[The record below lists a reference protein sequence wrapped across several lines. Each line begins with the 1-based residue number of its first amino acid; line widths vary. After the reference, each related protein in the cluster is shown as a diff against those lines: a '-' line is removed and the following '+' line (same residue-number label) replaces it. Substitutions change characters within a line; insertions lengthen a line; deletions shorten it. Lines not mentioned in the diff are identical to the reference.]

1 MIAVRDSEVS
11 SQALGVNPMKIKV
24 FAFTVSAAI
33 TGLAGAFLAHYM
45 LFLTP
50 QIFGILLSI
59 QLLLMIVLGGLGTV
73 HGVFFGAVLIGVLE
87 TGISIAKDAL
97 PSSIGGLPG
106 IEPLVF
112 GAILVSVIA
121 FEPTGIYS
129 RWVKIR
135 SYMEFFPIYRRKS
148 FKRQR
153 VYLKTERLK

>member
-1 MIAVRDSEVS
+1 
-11 SQALGVNPMKIKV
+11 
-24 FAFTVSAAI
+24 
-33 TGLAGAFLAHYM
+33 
-45 LFLTP
+45 
-50 QIFGILLSI
+50 
-59 QLLLMIVLGGLGTV
+59 MIVLGGLGTV

-87 TGISIAKDAL
+87 TGISIAKDIL

-112 GAILVSVIA
+112 GVILVSVIA

-153 VYLKTERLK
+153 AYLKTERLR